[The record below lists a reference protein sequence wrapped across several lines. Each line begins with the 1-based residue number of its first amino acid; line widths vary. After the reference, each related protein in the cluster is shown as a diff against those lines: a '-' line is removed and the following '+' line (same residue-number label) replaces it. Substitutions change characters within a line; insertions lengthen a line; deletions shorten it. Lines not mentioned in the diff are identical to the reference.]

1 MKIIIKIEYDLLLY
15 FFQHNSTYKNVIIYK
30 LFNNI
35 KIGGNMILENNEVKN
50 AIYGGM
56 SIFNVLKNSIVKVQ
70 DKNVSIEDKKYL
82 SLYLGI
88 INSENRISL
97 EFNDLFSEF
106 YLNYELLDMSLYMDI
121 YLEHFIE
128 IFRNIDFD
136 SIDNYFKFLLEKEIV
151 KKVNIE
157 NGLYDVFM
165 SNKKLVKKIN

>member
-1 MKIIIKIEYDLLLY
+1 
-15 FFQHNSTYKNVIIYK
+15 
-30 LFNNI
+30 
-35 KIGGNMILENNEVKN
+35 MILENNEVKN